1 MIGKRFDRIDR
12 VGRITGK
19 IPIGWVK
26 KFGLVEVFHAGVSKK
41 LLARSGA
48 IVEWPNR
55 KDRPRFKGKI
65 EQSTMWW
72 IGGLGPGQTT
82 VAVLCSPALQRQSAI
97 KITAAAGKPKISS
110 KHPEAWA
117 RRV

>member
-72 IGGLGPGQTT
+72 MDRRIGTRSNNRCGF
-82 VAVLCSPALQRQSAI
+82 VLSLFSG
-97 KITAAAGKPKISS
+97 KAAS
-110 KHPEAWA
+110 K
-117 RRV
+117 